1 MIDVNI
7 QSSIKI
13 TGSKT
18 IYFDPLNMEE
28 YHDADYIFITHTH
41 YDHLELSSIKK
52 IIKYDTI
59 IIGPEDIK
67 NKINNDII
75 DNNIICIKPLDEL
88 ELPGIKV
95 KGLYSY
101 NKNKSFHKKENNWL
115 GYYIVFDNKKYYIAG
130 DTDALEENENMDVD
144 IAFVPIGGIYTMDY
158 SEAASFINK
167 LKPKEVI
174 PIHYGMVV
182 GDKEDF
188 LYFKDLVKN
197 SIVSE
202 YIKL

>member
-1 MIDVNI
+1 MINVNI

-18 IYFDPLNMEE
+18 IYFDPLNMSD

-41 YDHLELSSIKK
+41 YDHLELDSIKK
-52 IIKYDTI
+52 IVKEDTI

-67 NKINNDII
+67 DKIIGINNR
-75 DNNIICIKPLDEL
+75 IICIKPLDEL
-88 ELPGIKV
+88 NLPNITV

-101 NKNKSFHKKENNWL
+101 NKNKTFHKKENNWL
-115 GYYIVFDNKKYYIAG
+115 GYYLVFDDKKYYIAG
-130 DTDALEENENMDVD
+130 DTDALDENKNLDVD
-144 IAFVPIGGIYTMDY
+144 IAFVPIGGTYTMDY
-158 SEAASFINK
+158 NEAADFVNEM
-167 LKPKEVI
+167 KPKEVI

-182 GDKEDF
+182 GSRDDF
-188 LYFKDLVKN
+188 LHFKGLVKD
-197 SIVSE
+197 SLVSE